1 MRSYSI
7 KNYIRYKEDLTRAIK
22 AIPHRPWNEY
32 TRRELMV
39 KFLPLVENLA
49 RKFPSG
55 QQASGI
61 TNIMDFMQEG
71 SFGLIRAVDKID
83 WHMLMQS
90 EDIEKTLKSFLAKR
104 IRGAIRRSIDSNR
117 GTMRIPEHKLNE
129 IRRYF
134 SKDRKMVEMFFNSIF
149 LSIDIP
155 SDETKMV
162 YDIPDKSDPY
172 NYTMLNIFLKGIIL
186 KHLTNAERIVLVLSY
201 GLDCEKHS
209 AKQIAEKLG
218 IKGESSYVR
227 VSQLKKQA
235 IEKLIENV
243 DYSQVLDYL

>member
-7 KNYIRYKEDLTRAIK
+7 KNYIIYKEDLTRAIK
-22 AIPHRPWNEY
+22 AIPHKPWNEY
-32 TRRELMV
+32 TRRELIV

-61 TNIMDFMQEG
+61 MNIMDFIQEG

-83 WHMLMQS
+83 WHVLMAS
-90 EDIEKTLKSFLAKR
+90 EDQEKTLKSFLAKR
-104 IRGAIRRSIDSNR
+104 IRGAIRRGIDSNR

-134 SKDRKMVEMFFNSIF
+134 SKDRKMVELFFNSIF
-149 LSIDIP
+149 LSIDVP
-155 SDETKMV
+155 SDETKMI

-172 NYTMLNIFLKGIIL
+172 NYTMLNIFLKNIIM
-186 KHLTNAERIVLVLSY
+186 KYLTNAERTALVLSY

-218 IKGESSYVR
+218 IKGDSSYVR

-235 IEKLIENV
+235 IEKLIENI
-243 DYSQVLDYL
+243 DYSQVLDFL